1 MTSDIYS
8 RADCKAGWVHASV
21 QAYDRSF
28 VNAYQASLRLQ
39 DALAQNRLRFAQ
51 RLSEMS
57 DELLVLA
64 KEGERLRKMVRLNVA
79 RDLTLSTRTTAPGT
93 SVICK
98 RAK

>member
-8 RADCKAGWVHASV
+8 RADCKAGLVHASV
-21 QAYDRSF
+21 QADDRSF

-57 DELLVLA
+57 DELVVLA
-64 KEGERLRKMVRLNVA
+64 KEGERLRKMVRLNVT
-79 RDLTLSTRTTAPGT
+79 RDLIPSTRTTAPGT